1 MTNETEKRIAALE
14 KRVAKQDQLIDL
26 LVAYVNTISPVE
38 PAELMMRRK
47 AAETLIFWTHLINN
61 TESKS

>member
-1 MTNETEKRIAALE
+1 VTNETEKRIAALE

-47 AAETLIFWTHLINN
+47 AAETLIFGTHLINN

>member
-47 AAETLIFWTHLINN
+47 AAETLILGTHLINN